1 MEKDLGSPCWNDHIF
16 RNLDPR
22 VNLHLPLIV
31 GSIWNHSHWND
42 PGNPLP
48 EIPFSNSI
56 SLLPAFSQLS
66 SALGLQR
73 RRPQHFGKRL
83 WQNMWKQTSHV
94 SSFFHV
100 RAFKNSH
107 SSILWGRTVS
117 GVNALILPTRHWV
130 SETAAR
136 NSKSFLGFQR
146 GAEWSEITV
155 ARACFEKKHLQL
167 KLWWILGD
175 KDHTKQGNWP
185 LLIIVPGAFCLAW
198 ARAQFNPAPRD
209 VNEPV
214 SNEQMVVNVTNFGGY
229 NVAGLSSKRIS
240 AFSRQL

>member
-1 MEKDLGSPCWNDHIF
+1 MIPGILFQRS
-16 RNLDPR
+16 
-22 VNLHLPLIV
+22 
-31 GSIWNHSHWND
+31 HSQILSHS
-42 PGNPLP
+42 
-48 EIPFSNSI
+48 F
-56 SLLPAFSQLS
+56 QLS
-66 SALGLQR
+66 HSSVSALGLQR
-73 RRPQHFGKRL
+73 RRPQHFGKRF

-130 SETAAR
+130 SQTAAR
-136 NSKSFLGFQR
+136 NSKSFLGFER

-155 ARACFEKKHLQL
+155 ARTCFEKKHLQL

-185 LLIIVPGAFCLAW
+185 MLKIVPGAFCLACE
-198 ARAQFNPAPRD
+198 RAQFNPARRD

-214 SNEQMVVNVTNFGGY
+214 SNEQMVVNVGGR
-229 NVAGLSSKRIS
+229 NVAGLSSKKKH
-240 AFSRQL
+240 QL